1 MEILVAKSYQNLP
14 VVREPYSESGKLYCD
29 VKMKSGSVKKVRVYS
44 QKEYEKM
51 YPEPKLKLG
60 SQRNM
65 LGFGEDGFILIFNNK
80 PEFEEFY
87 EKGIF
92 RYHKI
97 FGWYLPG
104 NEIVPAL
111 LPGIVPKVLSWET
124 VGGENGELIA
134 EDKLIKAFNKFVR
147 SI

>member
-1 MEILVAKSYQNLP
+1 MEILVAKTYQGLEVIEAPYEKNKKMYCK
-14 VVREPYSESGKLYCD
+14 VRTKKGESKE
-29 VKMKSGSVKKVRVYS
+29 VRVYS
-44 QKEYEKM
+44 QKEYDKM
-51 YPEPKLKLG
+51 YPDAGPKWKP
-60 SQRNM
+60 QREL

-80 PEFEEFY
+80 PEFETFY

-97 FGWYLPG
+97 FGWYLPS